1 MNDMLLSWPSWPET
15 EPPTDAPTITMFLD
29 DRTDYRMGT
38 PRLRA
43 LPLQTI
49 RRQFIPEW
57 WEISRGI
64 GNMLNE
70 EGVCVYH
77 YDIVR
82 RKRASERT
90 ADTPRSILW
99 FQT

>member
-1 MNDMLLSWPSWPET
+1 
-15 EPPTDAPTITMFLD
+15 MFLD

-70 EGVCVYH
+70 EGVWVYH